1 MRGEDLILSAS
12 SPVTMRAATR
22 REEEAG
28 NRTRPVT
35 MRAAT
40 RREEEAGNR
49 TRPVTM
55 RAAQRR
61 EEERHVGW
69 SAGATLA

>member
-40 RREEEAGNR
+40 RREEK
-49 TRPVTM
+49 
-55 RAAQRR
+55 
-61 EEERHVGW
+61 RHVGW